1 MPRST
6 PRRSDRTATRPRTS
20 GPAGGRGLSW
30 LAWGALAAAAL
41 GLFVQLVPQAAR
53 AVLNTDECFHAHLAR
68 AIAAH
73 GSLPARIPELYGG
86 LFYSYPPLL
95 HLLGAVWVKTLGL
108 PTLPLLNVVLLAA
121 LMAVLAALPVP
132 RLAATPRRWAL
143 WIVIA
148 NAALATYAVRFYA
161 EMLTCLLGLL
171 VALLLVR
178 VAATRSVRD
187 AVLLGIA
194 GGLALLAKN
203 TALLIPVLFAAY
215 AATEAIAR
223 RPDGVRNALIAV
235 ALALVIAAPML
246 IRNQLLFGSPIYPGG
261 ARDVDP
267 WLMQLNQQTFGS
279 GLGAWVVEVIR
290 TIALWALGVGII
302 GLGIAIA
309 SKRRD
314 LHAGLLVCSILGIA
328 IAPFSP
334 LHDARHVMPLIAI
347 LALSGSVVIHDAL
360 AARTTTRG
368 VIEYAL
374 AAIALVSVVT
384 LGDRRTPLDVRPDL
398 MEAYAAIHER
408 VPTSSTVL
416 SLWTYDTFYHSERA
430 ATWPIPWGQ
439 GDRSPAPLFREQDPE
454 RFLAELD
461 RLGIE
466 WLLVPNGPGRA
477 QFNGANYPRSF
488 VSCVRALGN
497 RGALEVAWGSNT
509 LTLLRRR
516 R

>member
-1 MPRST
+1 M
-6 PRRSDRTATRPRTS
+6 
-20 GPAGGRGLSW
+20 SW
-30 LAWGALAAAAL
+30 LAWGALGAAAL
-41 GLFVQLVPQAAR
+41 GLFIQLVPQAAR
-53 AVLNTDECFHAHLAR
+53 AVLNTDECFHAYLAR
-68 AIAAH
+68 SIAEH

-95 HLLGAVWVKTLGL
+95 HLLGAGWVKTLGL

-121 LMAVLAALPVP
+121 LMAALATLPVP

-148 NAALATYAVRFYA
+148 NAALATYALRFYA

-171 VALLLVR
+171 VTLLLLR
-178 VAATRSVRD
+178 VAATRSARD

-215 AATEAIAR
+215 GAAEAIAR
-223 RPDGVRNALIAV
+223 RRDGVRNALIAV
-235 ALALVIAAPML
+235 VLALAIAAPML

-279 GLGAWVVEVIR
+279 GSGAWLVEVVR
-290 TIALWALGVGII
+290 TLALWALGVGII

-309 SKRRD
+309 RKRRD
-314 LHAGLLVCSILGIA
+314 LHAGLLACSILGIA

-360 AARTTTRG
+360 AGRATTRA

-408 VPTSSTVL
+408 VPASGTVL
-416 SLWTYDTFYHSERA
+416 SLWTYDTFYHSERP

-439 GDRSPAPLFREQDPE
+439 GDRSPAPLFRESDPE

-509 LTLLRRR
+509 LTLLHRTR
-516 R
+516 